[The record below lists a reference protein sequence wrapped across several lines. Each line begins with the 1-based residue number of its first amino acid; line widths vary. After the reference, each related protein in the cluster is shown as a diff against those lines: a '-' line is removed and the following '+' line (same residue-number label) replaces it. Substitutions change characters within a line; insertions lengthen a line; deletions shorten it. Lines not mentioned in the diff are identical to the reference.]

1 MKTSLYSLITALV
14 LFVGVPCAH
23 AQFSLG
29 VQGGYNLD
37 AFTEQGAEEGTYFL
51 GGQARLG
58 LVGLPIIL
66 NPNADYF
73 FNDLDDTNV
82 LQFNA
87 DVLVPLGPKNA
98 VFTPYAGLGLGVTR
112 VSFDPDTPILGNLL
126 ESSETD
132 FGVNLIGGATFG
144 LGPVRPFAQ
153 ACVTFGDHMAF
164 LNEDGEG
171 GPGYALMGGLLF
183 HIGS

>member
-1 MKTSLYSLITALV
+1 MKPCLFTFITALV
-14 LFVGVPCAH
+14 LFAGVQHAH
-23 AQFSLG
+23 AQFSIG

-37 AFTEQGAEEGTYFL
+37 AFTDEGVEEGTYFV

-58 LVGLPIIL
+58 LAGVPIII
-66 NPNADYF
+66 NPNADYY
-73 FNDLDDTNV
+73 FNQIDDATV

-87 DVLVPLGPKNA
+87 DVLVPFGPANA
-98 VFTPYAGLGLGVTR
+98 VFTPYAGLGLGVTQ

-132 FGVNLIGGATFG
+132 YGVNLIGGATFG
-144 LGPVRPFAQ
+144 SGPIRPFGQ
-153 ACVTFGDHMAF
+153 ARVTFGDHLAF

-171 GPGYALMGGLLF
+171 GAGYALMGGLLF
-183 HIGS
+183 HIGR